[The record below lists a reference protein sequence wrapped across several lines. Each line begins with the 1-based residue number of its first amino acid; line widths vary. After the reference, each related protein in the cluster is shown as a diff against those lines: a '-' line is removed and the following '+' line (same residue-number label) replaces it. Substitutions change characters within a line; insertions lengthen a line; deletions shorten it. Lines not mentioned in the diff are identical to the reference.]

1 MSHIEIKKVKDKE
14 YATFVKKISIMG
26 KNFRI
31 SEHIGK
37 NVPTLNKREY
47 IKRNL
52 DRLSEKEFDLKRP
65 FLEELDITYSDS
77 LLNDVELL
85 SIKIDNLLEAK
96 DNKEAVLIDFA
107 KEFIFN
113 SNNIEGSR
121 IPAEEVKKIIETGD
135 SKYQNANEVREVY
148 NSIDAIEYI
157 RSGFKFNISSIKRL
171 YYILTKDLLM
181 QNGLPYPRGFKSERN
196 VVNNIETVPPEMVNP
211 KLTELIEYYKENKK
225 IEHPLKVALYFHLKY
240 EEIHPFLDGNGRT
253 GRMIM
258 NKILMSNGYFPIII
272 YSTNSTAYYN
282 SITKGLMGRN
292 KKTYYHFML
301 EQAKKTYSQFYSII
315 QDH

>member
-1 MSHIEIKKVKDKE
+1 VK
-14 YATFVKKISIMG
+14 I
-26 KNFRI
+26 
-31 SEHIGK
+31 
-37 NVPTLNKREY
+37 
-47 IKRNL
+47 
-52 DRLSEKEFDLKRP
+52 
-65 FLEELDITYSDS
+65 
-77 LLNDVELL
+77 
-85 SIKIDNLLEAK
+85 
-96 DNKEAVLIDFA
+96 
-107 KEFIFN
+107 
-113 SNNIEGSR
+113 
-121 IPAEEVKKIIETGD
+121 
-135 SKYQNANEVREVY
+135 
-148 NSIDAIEYI
+148 IDAIEYI